1 MCAAA
6 VDVLGLGFV
15 VRGSPVAAGREEGPG
30 WLVGLAVVVGETAA
44 GSAEDNRMGGVGGGG
59 DAGGNQSAPTAGTGR
74 AAAAA
79 GTGRAEGGRSRRSRV
94 EEGKGGC
101 GRADAAPGSA
111 SCCDRSGTTGRGR
124 ERREWSPAGRC
135 RRRRRR

>member
-1 MCAAA
+1 
-6 VDVLGLGFV
+6 
-15 VRGSPVAAGREEGPG
+15 
-30 WLVGLAVVVGETAA
+30 
-44 GSAEDNRMGGVGGGG
+44 MGGVRGEG
-59 DAGGNQSAPTAGTGR
+59 DASENQSAATAGTGR

-111 SCCDRSGTTGRGR
+111 SCCDRSGMTGRGR
-124 ERREWSPAGRC
+124 EQREWPAGRC